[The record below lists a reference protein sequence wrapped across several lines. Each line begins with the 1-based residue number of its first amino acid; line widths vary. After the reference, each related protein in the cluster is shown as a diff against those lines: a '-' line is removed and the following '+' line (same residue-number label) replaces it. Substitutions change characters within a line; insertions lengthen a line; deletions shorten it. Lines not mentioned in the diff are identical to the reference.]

1 MKSLP
6 KGLTSGNGVK
16 KDKCWPVIG
25 PFLKKK
31 LKKINWYNLFFQ
43 SFFLWGDHT
52 GYQYQY

>member
-25 PFLKKK
+25 PFSKFFFVGGSHRLSISILKK
-31 LKKINWYNLFFQ
+31 F
-43 SFFLWGDHT
+43 GVE
-52 GYQYQY
+52 